1 MNTHDRIIGI
11 MVREIAK
18 LQARQHI
25 CKNDKEATLIINSK
39 MAAYKK
45 AIELIREDELEWN

>member
-1 MNTHDRIIGI
+1 MDTYDRIVGI

-18 LQARQHI
+18 LQAGNI
-25 CKNDKEATLIINSK
+25 CKNDKEAMLIINSK
-39 MAAYKK
+39 IAAYKK